1 MYHHLRRT
9 FGVTLCLLGL
19 ASPLVCAA
27 APPSTPSPAAQ
38 LVAVQ
43 GASHP
48 YRLMDYD
55 HRVVTAAVPAQ
66 ALTDVVSGRVD
77 VMVDAATSAFPRIQ
91 SGQLRVLALSSGG
104 RYPLMPDA
112 PAIAETVPGIEF
124 MSWLGLAMPPA
135 TPQPIVDRVN
145 KEIRDA
151 LNSPLDAGR
160 T

>member
-55 HRVVTAAVPAQ
+55 HRVITAAVPR
-66 ALTDVVSGRVD
+66 SVD
-77 VMVDAATSAFPRIQ
+77 GCPKRITRRHCAGPVAR
-91 SGQLRVLALSSGG
+91 STLRPAGSRLRRRPARSSSRHNRGQNWGV
-104 RYPLMPDA
+104 
-112 PAIAETVPGIEF
+112 
-124 MSWLGLAMPPA
+124 
-135 TPQPIVDRVN
+135 
-145 KEIRDA
+145 
-151 LNSPLDAGR
+151 
-160 T
+160 

>member
-55 HRVVTAAVPAQ
+55 HRVVAPAVPAQ
-66 ALTDVVSGRVD
+66 ALTELQTHHRYGTVQPTV
-77 VMVDAATSAFPRIQ
+77 ATID
-91 SGQLRVLALSSGG
+91 LSN
-104 RYPLMPDA
+104 RR
-112 PAIAETVPGIEF
+112 T
-124 MSWLGLAMPPA
+124 
-135 TPQPIVDRVN
+135 QP
-145 KEIRDA
+145 
-151 LNSPLDAGR
+151 STDAGQVIVLVIPMAQR
-160 T
+160 RSLTSSDPITIVR

>member
-38 LVAVQ
+38 LVAVK

-66 ALTDVVSGRVD
+66 ALTDVQTLHPDGTVQATVATIDFATGRIQ
-77 VMVDAATSAFPRIQ
+77 AATDA
-91 SGQLRVLALSSGG
+91 GQVLVLAIPRAELGS
-104 RYPLMPDA
+104 LMTGDTITLLYA
-112 PAIAETVPGIEF
+112 KA
-124 MSWLGLAMPPA
+124 
-135 TPQPIVDRVN
+135 
-145 KEIRDA
+145 
-151 LNSPLDAGR
+151 AGR
-160 T
+160 GAVLRTACSEGADDRRMALAQAINPR

>member
-1 MYHHLRRT
+1 MYHHLRRR

-66 ALTDVVSGRVD
+66 ALTDVQTLHPDGTVQATVATIDFATGRIQ
-77 VMVDAATSAFPRIQ
+77 AAT
-91 SGQLRVLALSSGG
+91 
-104 RYPLMPDA
+104 DA
-112 PAIAETVPGIEF
+112 G
-124 MSWLGLAMPPA
+124 
-135 TPQPIVDRVN
+135 DR
-145 KEIRDA
+145 KSTR
-151 LNSPLDAGR
+151 LNSSHMSISYAVFCLKKKKK
-160 T
+160 TKYQHLLNQKKKYSIMYS

>member
-66 ALTDVVSGRVD
+66 ALTDVQTHHPDGTVQATVATIDFATGRIQAATDAGMSERQRDTAVRVANVPPRILESAVEARRVD
-77 VMVDAATSAFPRIQ
+77 RLAVLRLSARQPCRRRI
-91 SGQLRVLALSSGG
+91 LALT
-104 RYPLMPDA
+104 Y
-112 PAIAETVPGIEF
+112 
-124 MSWLGLAMPPA
+124 
-135 TPQPIVDRVN
+135 
-145 KEIRDA
+145 
-151 LNSPLDAGR
+151 
-160 T
+160 

>member
-38 LVAVQ
+38 LVAVK

-66 ALTDVVSGRVD
+66 ALTDVQTLHPDGTVQATVATIDFATGRLQ
-77 VMVDAATSAFPRIQ
+77 AATDA
-91 SGQLRVLALSSGG
+91 GQVLVLAIPRAELGS
-104 RYPLMPDA
+104 LMTGDT
-112 PAIAETVPGIEF
+112 ITLVVPH
-124 MSWLGLAMPPA
+124 
-135 TPQPIVDRVN
+135 QPHHAKAAHRLHHARVVEDRQVAQS
-145 KEIRDA
+145 R
-151 LNSPLDAGR
+151 
-160 T
+160 

>member
-66 ALTDVVSGRVD
+66 ALTDVQTLHPDGTVHKPRHDLLYASASLSRLDMPGANLCL
-77 VMVDAATSAFPRIQ
+77 AAPVFSPT
-91 SGQLRVLALSSGG
+91 
-104 RYPLMPDA
+104 
-112 PAIAETVPGIEF
+112 
-124 MSWLGLAMPPA
+124 LGPMYY
-135 TPQPIVDRVN
+135 IV
-145 KEIRDA
+145 
-151 LNSPLDAGR
+151 
-160 T
+160 